1 MKRIGRSWA
10 NYFAKVKKISDIYKK
25 NVKNN
30 NAIQQSF
37 ASMATLGNCK
47 KRQRKNKQK
56 GKI

>member
-10 NYFAKVKKISDIYKK
+10 NYFAKVKKIYDIYKK
-25 NVKNN
+25 NVKN

-37 ASMATLGNCK
+37 ASMATLGSCK
-47 KRQRKNKQK
+47 NGREKKTE